1 MYACPVFHDSLPAY
15 IYLSNELEGV
25 QKRAMSIISPFCAYE
40 VSLAESGLTKLLDRR
55 QELLDKLSI

>member
-15 IYLSNELEGV
+15 LFNELEGV
-25 QKRAMSIISPFCAYE
+25 QKRAMSIIFPFCAYE
-40 VSLAESGLTKLLDRR
+40 VSLVESGPTKLLDRR

>member
-25 QKRAMSIISPFCAYE
+25 KKRAMSIIFPFCAYE
-40 VSLAESGLTKLLDRR
+40 VSLVESDRR